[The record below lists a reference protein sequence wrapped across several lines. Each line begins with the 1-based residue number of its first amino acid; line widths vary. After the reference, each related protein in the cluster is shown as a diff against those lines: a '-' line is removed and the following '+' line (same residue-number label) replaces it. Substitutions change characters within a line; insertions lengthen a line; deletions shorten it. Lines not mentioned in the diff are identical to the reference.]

1 LCSPT
6 SEFDP
11 NVWSGRALR
20 TRLLSLTRNER
31 RNIDLDQAIPK
42 STGFETLADDST
54 FRVTGA
60 VR

>member
-1 LCSPT
+1 
-6 SEFDP
+6 
-11 NVWSGRALR
+11 
-20 TRLLSLTRNER
+20 LTRNER
-31 RNIDLDQAIPK
+31 RNIDLDPAIPK